1 MKANTRKNGKK
12 NWKENQKKVL
22 HFPAR
27 REEREITSM
36 ILHLGTQRF
45 AIHWEI
51 EDLPPA
57 DPSPLLLKAPP
68 GGGK

>member
-1 MKANTRKNGKK
+1 MKANTSKNGKK
-12 NWKENQKKVL
+12 SGKKNQLKVL

-36 ILHLGTQRF
+36 ILHIGRQRF

-51 EDLPPA
+51 EDLPPGA
-57 DPSPLLLKAPP
+57 ASPLLLKAPP